1 MKLRLQRLKFLFV
14 ATAIILVAACSE
26 QKKLTKAEQRVLTN
40 PNSFN
45 YIGGKWAKLNP
56 CVLDSVVKYIDNE
69 IIKTDTF
76 YNHGDIVYAPAIRDT
91 MFIHRLITRYDTTR
105 IYLRDKRIENILKD
119 SIQYYQLSSSKAE
132 TGAQIAKQEAEKSSR
147 IVILWI
153 VLFAVENVIL
163 IVLKVRGL

>member
-26 QKKLTKAEQRVLTN
+26 QKKLIQAEQRVLTN
-40 PNSFN
+40 PESFN

-56 CVLDSVVKYIDNE
+56 CVLDSVVKYSNNE
-69 IIKTDTF
+69 ITKTDTF
-76 YNHGDIVYAPAIRDT
+76 YNHGDFVYAPAIHDT
-91 MFIHRLITRYDTTR
+91 LFIRRMVTNYDTTR

-119 SIQYYQLSSSKAE
+119 SIQYYQLSSSRAE
-132 TGAQIAKQEAEKSSR
+132 TGAEIAKQQAEKSNR
-147 IVILWI
+147 LVILWI

-163 IVLKVRGL
+163 IILKAKGL